1 MEILLRTH
9 GEYNA
14 KYMNM
19 QIPGR
24 HEKTTTASSTWQEK
38 TNATSSNRAPN
49 ILTTITGGI
58 LPRDA
63 NGKFISK
70 YNSGKISEPPGYI
83 SGYIPG
89 TKTLLSISPSSFGDN
104 KDRQANIIKSITE
117 NISAAKSSTKNISI
131 TTSTNKNIPLN
142 KSSSNNH
149 VQVKPPAESNK
160 TSTTKLNESLGS
172 GPLGHPAVV
181 KPTQVG
187 PNIRDQ
193 QTKQINHPVT
203 SNDNLSAPPL
213 DLDPLEDPFL
223 LSEEPSKSG
232 NIEAEKSVPE
242 GRGEVLQED
251 PFTMAD
257 TSSLDISG
265 DMLVDSNDMLVDS
278 NDMLVDSN
286 DMLVDSSPGLVIKS
300 VEEILREGKTS
311 FQGLE
316 EKKRRLDDLDQEE
329 KEEEENIKK
338 KQRVLEQRLLGKD
351 CESLEKMIGNEDIID
366 AEAEFEVSIS
376 EDVTLSEE
384 ASLTIKM

>member
-24 HEKTTTASSTWQEK
+24 QEKTTTATSTWQEK
-38 TNATSSNRAPN
+38 TNATSSNRPPN

-58 LPRDA
+58 IPRDA

-149 VQVKPPAESNK
+149 VQVKPPTESSK

-172 GPLGHPAVV
+172 GPLGHPAVA

-232 NIEAEKSVPE
+232 NLEAEKSVPE
-242 GRGEVLQED
+242 GGGEVFQED

-257 TSSLDISG
+257 IPSRDISG
-265 DMLVDSNDMLVDS
+265 DMLVNT
-278 NDMLVDSN
+278 N
-286 DMLVDSSPGLVIKS
+286 DMLVDSSPCLVIKS
-300 VEEILREGKTS
+300 VEEILREGRTS

-316 EKKRRLDDLDQEE
+316 EKKRRLHDLDQEE

-338 KQRVLEQRLLGKD
+338 KQRVLEQKLLGQD
-351 CESLEKMIGNEDIID
+351 CESLEKMIGNGAENDILD
-366 AEAEFEVSIS
+366 AEAEFEISIS
-376 EDVTLSEE
+376 DDVTLSEE
-384 ASLTIKM
+384 ASLSIKM

>member
-1 MEILLRTH
+1 MELLLRTH

-24 HEKTTTASSTWQEK
+24 HEKTTTATSTWQEK

-58 LPRDA
+58 IQRDA

-70 YNSGKISEPPGYI
+70 YNSGKIFEPAGYI

-89 TKTLLSISPSSFGDN
+89 TKTLLSISPTSFGDN

-117 NISAAKSSTKNISI
+117 NISAAKSSTKNISS
-131 TTSTNKNIPLN
+131 TRSTNKNIALN

-149 VQVKPPAESNK
+149 VQVKPPTESNK
-160 TSTTKLNESLGS
+160 TAESLGP
-172 GPLGHPAVV
+172 GPLEHPAMA
-181 KPTQVG
+181 KSTQVG

-203 SNDNLSAPPL
+203 SNNNLSAPPL

-232 NIEAEKSVPE
+232 NLEAEKSVPE
-242 GRGEVLQED
+242 GGGEVLEED

-257 TSSLDISG
+257 IPSVDISG
-265 DMLVDSNDMLVDS
+265 DMLVESNNMLEDSNDMLVDS
-278 NDMLVDSN
+278 NDL
-286 DMLVDSSPGLVIKS
+286 LVDSSPDLVIKS
-300 VEEILREGKTS
+300 VEEILREGRTS

-338 KQRVLEQRLLGKD
+338 KQRVLEQKLLGQD
-351 CESLEKMIGNEDIID
+351 CESLEKMIGNGGENDILD
-366 AEAEFEVSIS
+366 AEAEFEISIS
-376 EDVTLSEE
+376 DDVTLSEE
-384 ASLTIKM
+384 ASLSIKM